1 METAKITQIRHFGV
15 IMLIPGLGGRVYAH
29 FLAMEWFWLYSA
41 LKMGG
46 HDAFPNP
53 FKKYDETTLQLCIT
67 RPPSGVGHAAKIS
80 RKKSNSK
87 IFDLK
92 RNPELG

>member
-46 HDAFPNP
+46 ASGTEKSIFIFSYFPEP
-53 FKKYDETTLQLCIT
+53 F
-67 RPPSGVGHAAKIS
+67 
-80 RKKSNSK
+80 
-87 IFDLK
+87 
-92 RNPELG
+92 